1 MARLECDSERVDG
14 VTLVRCRLAT
24 DAMVRVTVEPTHD
37 GPIWPPRRQ
46 GVPAPGWADGTWT
59 GVVRPDGPRGLG
71 YATPATVDDGTDP
84 ATVAAV
90 EPAEA
95 GDGPVSPR
103 DVVRA
108 LGDPAP
114 ARDAVPD
121 APPGVAT
128 GDATAGDREQRP
140 GAVAD
145 ASDTTGGKARADP
158 GGDAGPAAG
167 GVASEP
173 TGDGDHATP
182 DATEPIAGAAR
193 LDAIEERLDTAADL
207 AAVSAPEEAR
217 KAVADAGGVAAVR
230 ALVEQLE
237 ADRAYVRRVSERSTA
252 LAERADATTVPLA
265 ALERLA

>member
-1 MARLECDSERVDG
+1 MARFECDSERVDG

-24 DAMVRVTVEPTHD
+24 DARVRVTVEPTHD

-59 GVVRPDGPRGLG
+59 GVVHPDGPRGLG
-71 YATPATVDDGTDP
+71 YATPGTVDDGDDP
-84 ATVAAV
+84 ATVAGV

-108 LGDPAP
+108 LGDPSP

-128 GDATAGDREQRP
+128 DDATAGDRERSP

-145 ASDTTGGKARADP
+145 ASDTTGGETGETP
-158 GGDAGPAAG
+158 GGE
-167 GVASEP
+167 ASES

-182 DATEPIAGAAR
+182 DSTEPIAGAAR

-237 ADRAYVRRVSERSTA
+237 ADRAYVRRVSERSAA
-252 LAERADATTVPLA
+252 LAERAEATTVPLA